1 MGIVKITKKGDK
13 GMKRILTSILIV
25 LFLMVSMSAYTET
38 IRQGGDRYSFN
49 PSKIVT
55 KTAAYTIT
63 QSDSLVKVTTSSA
76 NITITLPTVSATRA
90 AGTKAFKIQKTDAK
104 IYAVVVTPASGDTI
118 GGESTRY
125 IMGQNDYIV
134 VSPGSGNDWDIAF
147 ESAYVKEDY
156 EAGTVALSGKVV
168 NCGSTTTCSASAS
181 SVRTVYGYV
190 TLTSGEAVVSGI
202 APAFT
207 ATSSYV
213 CTATSEG
220 NTYEVK
226 VARTST
232 SSITLTSA
240 STADT
245 SVVNYICVGN

>member
-1 MGIVKITKKGDK
+1 
-13 GMKRILTSILIV
+13 MKRILTSVLIV
-25 LFLMVSMSAYTET
+25 LFLMVSISAYTET

-49 PSKIVT
+49 PSAIVT
-55 KTAAYTIT
+55 KTAAYTVT

-76 NITITLPTVSATRA
+76 NITITLPTVDATRA
-90 AGTKAFKIQKTDAK
+90 AGTKAFKIQKTDAF

-134 VSPGSGNDWDIAF
+134 ISPGSGSDWDVSF
-147 ESAYVKEDY
+147 ETSYVREDY
-156 EAGTVALSGKVV
+156 EAGTISLSGKVV
-168 NCGSTTTCSASAS
+168 NCGSTTTCGATAS
-181 SVRTVYGYV
+181 SIRTVYGYV
-190 TLTSGEAVVSGI
+190 TLSSGAAVIASI

-207 ATSSYV
+207 ATSSFV
-213 CTATSEG
+213 CTAASEG
-220 NTYEVK
+220 SDYNVK

-240 STADT
+240 TTADT